1 MKKIIFK
8 TLKLKNFF
16 SVGNELVVINFQKG
30 LNIITGINKDLMD
43 RQNGT
48 GKSTIIDAFH
58 FSLFGETTRDLKKE
72 FVCNNITNEMSEVS
86 LTFSIGDDQYEIY
99 RTLKPSKCYLY
110 HNEEDISRDSISNT
124 TEYVLSLLKITPE
137 VFSNCICL
145 SVNSTVP
152 FMAQKKIEKRKFIEN
167 VFNLNIFSE
176 MNSFLKE
183 DYSDVKKKLEY
194 NREMYSQSENNLKI
208 LFEKNKKITEE
219 RLNRILNCEENI
231 KEYSEEIIELND
243 FISKYNPS
251 DSKNNEIKIQ
261 KLDDREKEKNAS
273 KDAKINEISRLKTT
287 IDFLNKNLSKIG
299 TQESKCPVCLKS
311 LDEHDFEYIQEEKN
325 KILKDIENSNKE
337 ISLEYTE
344 LQTLKKEIDL
354 IVKAK
359 NVLNQEINSD
369 KLKEQKIV
377 NDKNKI
383 IALNKKISDQ
393 QKEIDS
399 LKNLNVKENDDTELY
414 EKKLQ
419 DIKNQIDALVSKMNI
434 LENVKFALSEEGI
447 KSFVVNK
454 MLKLFNGKISHYL
467 KEMNSNITVQFDQYF
482 EETIKNERNKSTMY
496 FNYSGAERKAI
507 DLAIMFAFIDILKMQ
522 TNINY
527 NVQFYDELLDTSLD
541 SSGVESVV
549 KILNGFVDNENYGIY
564 VISHRKECSKMST
577 GEVVFLE
584 KDGGITKRV
593 AIEV

>member
-16 SVGNELVVINFQKG
+16 SVGNEPVVINFQKG

-86 LTFSIGDDQYEIY
+86 LAFSIGDDRYEIY

-110 HNEEDISRDSISNT
+110 HNEEDISRDSMSNT

-137 VFSNCICL
+137 IFSNCICL
-145 SVNSTVP
+145 SINSTVP

-176 MNSFLKE
+176 MNCFLKE

-194 NREMYSQSENNLKI
+194 NREMHVQSENNLKI

-219 RLNRILNCEENI
+219 RLNRILHCEDNV
-231 KEYSEEIIELND
+231 KEYSEEIAQLNE
-243 FISKYNPS
+243 FISNYNPS
-251 DSKNNEIKIQ
+251 DSKKNEIKIQ
-261 KLDDREKEKNAS
+261 KLSDKEIERNNA
-273 KDAKINEISRLKTT
+273 KDIQINEISRLKTS

-299 TQESKCPVCLKS
+299 TKESKCPVCLKS
-311 LDEHDFEYIQEEKN
+311 LDDHDFEYIEEEKN
-325 KILKDIENSNKE
+325 KILKDIENFNKE
-337 ISLEYTE
+337 MSSKSVE
-344 LQTLKKEIDL
+344 LQNLKKEIEL
-354 IVKAK
+354 IIKAK
-359 NVLNQEINSD
+359 NVLNQEINID

-377 NDKNKI
+377 NDRNKI
-383 IALNKKISDQ
+383 TSLNKKMLDQ

-399 LKNLNVKENDDTELY
+399 LKSLNIKENDDTELY

-419 DIKNQIDALVSKMNI
+419 EIKDGIDVLVSKMYI

-482 EETIKNERNKSTMY
+482 EETIKNERNKPTMY

-549 KILNGFVDNENYGIY
+549 KILNSFVDNDNYGIY

-584 KDGGITKRV
+584 KDNGITKRV